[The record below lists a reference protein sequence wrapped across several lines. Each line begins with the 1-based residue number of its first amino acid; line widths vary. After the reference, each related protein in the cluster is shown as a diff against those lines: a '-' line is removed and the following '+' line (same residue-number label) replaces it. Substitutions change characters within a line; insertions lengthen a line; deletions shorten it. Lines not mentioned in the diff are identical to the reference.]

1 MKDFVIFVDSACDIP
16 PETLKEWGVRFCS
29 LSLVFSD
36 DPKEYSD
43 YDIPAK
49 EFYGKMRNGVQAKTY
64 CICAFLQVFPQ
75 HIILQAKLQ
84 PRLCKSTKAAL

>member
-36 DPKEYSD
+36 DPKE
-43 YDIPAK
+43 
-49 EFYGKMRNGVQAKTY
+49 
-64 CICAFLQVFPQ
+64 
-75 HIILQAKLQ
+75 
-84 PRLCKSTKAAL
+84 